1 NFSYPRRGASALT
14 TGLVFDLPGNV
25 MGYRW
30 PEDASRSGNNIV
42 WSGRGSGGGMLLSS
56 TADPSQL
63 DGGYPL
69 LELAVAS
76 KGQLLQAELDAFVS
90 SQLTAL
96 KAPVDLPEP
105 LCPPPLSA
113 LKAPVALPELD
124 VNPAF
129 DPVLGSYTVGDEC
142 RLVFRDVR
150 FPNGLDAYFRIAG
163 IKVTPQKPAT
173 EMVTLQLTNPF
184 TG

>member
-1 NFSYPRRGASALT
+1 
-14 TGLVFDLPGNV
+14 
-25 MGYRW
+25 
-30 PEDASRSGNNIV
+30 
-42 WSGRGSGGGMLLSS
+42 MLLSS
-56 TADPSQL
+56 TADPSQV

-76 KGQLLQAELDAFVS
+76 KGQLLQA
-90 SQLTAL
+90 
-96 KAPVDLPEP
+96 
-105 LCPPPLSA
+105 
-113 LKAPVALPELD
+113 ELD

-163 IKVTPQKPAT
+163 IKVTPQEAAN

>member
-1 NFSYPRRGASALT
+1 NFSYPRRGAPALT

-25 MGYRW
+25 MAYRW

-42 WSGRGSGGGMLLSS
+42 CYGTGSGGGMLLSS

-76 KGQLLQAELDAFVS
+76 KGQLLQAELDTFVS
-90 SQLTAL
+90 SQ
-96 KAPVDLPEP
+96 
-105 LCPPPLSA
+105 LSA

-163 IKVTPQKPAT
+163 IKVTPQEAAN